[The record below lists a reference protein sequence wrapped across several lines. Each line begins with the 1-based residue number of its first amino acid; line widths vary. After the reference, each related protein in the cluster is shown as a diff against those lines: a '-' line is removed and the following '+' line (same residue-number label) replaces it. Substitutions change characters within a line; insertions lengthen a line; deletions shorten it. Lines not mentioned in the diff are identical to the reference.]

1 MADYLDQSESSM
13 KQAQAAAYEQSI
25 QPSID
30 QLNKQLTDTVAEMN
44 AKIVTGM
51 SEGEKADLQGRIEQ
65 LKTQYADAISRSQG
79 QFAFAQK
86 AAETSSAAT
95 QQGLQDVFKAQQAL
109 AAQALGQTA
118 VAAPGSGYIA
128 DVAGAQRAAQQAAAA
143 GMAVTGGDLSVPQ
156 GALVRTPALAAG
168 PGTTLAGATA
178 GGLIGVSAATAD
190 LYKQMLEGSRARAL
204 TDLEAQRTAIDQ
216 TIRLTA
222 DQAARQR
229 EAEQRGKVD
238 SFKQQALMNIMSITA
253 SKQETLA
260 GLQAAVAAASTM
272 TERQKAQLELD
283 KFSKQEKI
291 RLENDLKRI
300 NAQNK
305 AGGGGGVTA
314 AEKAQAKAA
323 GEFAL
328 GIAKLPDSV
337 LQTGLAM
344 FTRGLNQKN
353 AFTKNGVAYDAT
365 SGLYT
370 VSVTAGGKAS
380 TETLDPTQVF
390 LKLQSA
396 AGAAAGK
403 SQAEQLRM
411 FKLAFSGLDASTLSL
426 PDRTFLR
433 AVYGDKAGTP
443 EYWLGVA
450 NGKIKLPAPQPLG
463 TGTVLL
469 PPVGTPTQRT
479 PNPQPGT
486 RPTPPVTVP
495 INPNA
500 KPKDVSEARTIVEA
514 SRMAEGGA
522 KQPERFSLP
531 NGVNVN
537 VFTYKGKRYAS
548 PIGMTTEIYE
558 WNDAKKS
565 LGRRV

>member
-1 MADYLDQSESSM
+1 MANYLDQSEASM
-13 KQAQAAAYEQSI
+13 KQAQAAAYEQTI

-30 QLNKQLTDTVAEMN
+30 QLNKQLADTVAEMN
-44 AKIVTGM
+44 SKIVTGM
-51 SEGEKADLQGRIEQ
+51 SDTEKADLQGRIEQ
-65 LKTQYADAISRSQG
+65 LKTQYADALSRSQG

-128 DVAGAQRAAQQAAAA
+128 DVAGAQRAAQQNAAA
-143 GMAVTGGDLSVPQ
+143 GLAVTGGDLSVPQ

-168 PGTTLAGATA
+168 PETTLGGATA

-204 TDLEAQRTAIDQ
+204 TDLEAQRNAIDQ

-229 EAEQRGKVD
+229 EAEQRAKVD
-238 SFKQQALMNIMSITA
+238 SFKQQALMSIMSITA

-260 GLQAAVAAASTM
+260 GLQAAVASASTQ
-272 TERQKAQLELD
+272 TERQKAQAELD
-283 KFSKQEKI
+283 KFSQQEKI

-300 NAQNK
+300 NAQNR
-305 AGGGGGVTA
+305 ASGGTGVTA
-314 AEKAQAKAA
+314 AEKAQAKASS
-323 GEFAL
+323 EFAL
-328 GIAKLPDSV
+328 GIAKLPDST
-337 LQTGLAM
+337 LQGALKL
-344 FTRGLNQKN
+344 FTNGLNQKN
-353 AFTKNGVAYDAT
+353 AFTKNGVAYDPT

-370 VSVTAGGKAS
+370 VSVTAGGKVS

-411 FKLAFSGLDASTLSL
+411 FKLAFSGLDSSTLSL

-433 AVYGDKAGTP
+433 AVYGNQAGTP
-443 EYWLGVA
+443 EFWVNVA
-450 NGKIKLPAPQPLG
+450 NGKTKLPALSSTTLG
-463 TGTVLL
+463 SQTTL
-469 PPVGTPTQRT
+469 PPPL
-479 PNPQPGT
+479 PT
-486 RPTPPVTVP
+486 RPTPTPSPGPKPTP
-495 INPNA
+495 TLKINPAA
-500 KPKDVSEARTIVEA
+500 KPKDVSEAKTIAEA
-514 SRMAEGGA
+514 SRLAEGGA
-522 KQPERFSLP
+522 KQPERFALP

-565 LGRRV
+565 LGRRI